1 MKEII
6 CSICLGYDIDNLKGC
21 SNDAKMYYNYIL
33 KLKDDHNMNEIW
45 LEPKILLNKNVIE
58 DSIIKIISEMSGKFD
73 KLLIIYSGHGFMNG
87 NIGINSTDSNFV
99 SDIHFLK
106 NINNALKNPIDLY
119 IILDCCYSGSFKLV
133 PYKNFNNI
141 SLIGSTLYNQSSN
154 ESSNLIN
161 NVNSEL
167 TKNLVIF
174 DKSITTGVFTYN
186 FITQLHKKKYKSIN
200 QWGEFIFD
208 RIFKPI
214 WNSIEQIANQTPK
227 IIW

>member
-1 MKEII
+1 
-6 CSICLGYDIDNLKGC
+6 
-21 SNDAKMYYNYIL
+21 
-33 KLKDDHNMNEIW
+33 
-45 LEPKILLNKNVIE
+45 
-58 DSIIKIISEMSGKFD
+58 MSGKFD